1 MELSEKRKSTLI
13 NMAYYTFLIAL
24 FYLFMKYAFG
34 LVSPFIIA
42 VAIAVILQKPI
53 SVISEK
59 TKIKKGIVGAVSVML
74 IISAIIT
81 AVVLVGY
88 RLFVEFKGLGEYLM
102 DLFSDLPNLI
112 KSAESWLFEK
122 IRFLPDSLETTI
134 TDAVSGIVDNLLLAS
149 EEEKAA
155 AGSAPV
161 DIGGFDFSIITT
173 PLGGLL
179 STAMQIPAIATAVL
193 IGIIACFFITCDY
206 DGFTKMIKANISEE
220 HVEVISNTK
229 RLFGEILGKMFKSYA
244 TLIFITFCEISIG
257 LNILKLIGV
266 YNGGY
271 IIAISVV
278 TAIVDILPVLGTG
291 TILVPWALYNFFTG
305 NIGLGIGLIV
315 IYALITVIRQ
325 ILEPRLVSM
334 NIGIHL
340 VVTLFGMYLG
350 VRLFGVVGIFILPI
364 TFFLIKALNDEGI
377 IHLWGQD
384 KIKNK

>member
-193 IGIIACFFITCDY
+193 IGIIACFFIT
-206 DGFTKMIKANISEE
+206 
-220 HVEVISNTK
+220 
-229 RLFGEILGKMFKSYA
+229 
-244 TLIFITFCEISIG
+244 
-257 LNILKLIGV
+257 
-266 YNGGY
+266 
-271 IIAISVV
+271 V
-278 TAIVDILPVLGTG
+278 TTTAS
-291 TILVPWALYNFFTG
+291 
-305 NIGLGIGLIV
+305 
-315 IYALITVIRQ
+315 Q
-325 ILEPRLVSM
+325 
-334 NIGIHL
+334 
-340 VVTLFGMYLG
+340 
-350 VRLFGVVGIFILPI
+350 
-364 TFFLIKALNDEGI
+364 K
-377 IHLWGQD
+377 
-384 KIKNK
+384 